1 MHRYVTL
8 VTAICSL
15 HTRMINDIF
24 NRYAPILFY
33 TLQVW
38 DGDEEEEL
46 GRGSSMCGDDKV

>member
-33 TLQVW
+33 TLQAW

-46 GRGSSMCGDDKV
+46 GRGSMCGDDKV